1 MWTHEQ
7 MKTLRTEKLE
17 KKTLRGY
24 NGCLKMQSFY
34 NEKKGSSSSWKIF
47 CVVCFP
53 QKRNGVE
60 VHHYKKKVSRL
71 NRSWRVEALEKSA
84 EATRRAFKQHH
95 AILHPTEK
103 CCVPH
108 SDFSHLFIPPFQ
120 SLLRTCC
127 LLFCCFKCCV
137 VCTNQLKSIFNDTF
151 DWVIYLIII
160 FWNGIVSSRQKLGV
174 SLP

>member
-108 SDFSHLFIPPFQ
+108 SDF
-120 SLLRTCC
+120 RTC
-127 LLFCCFKCCV
+127 LYPLFRVYYALVAFCFV
-137 VCTNQLKSIFNDTF
+137 
-151 DWVIYLIII
+151 
-160 FWNGIVSSRQKLGV
+160 VSSVVLFVQTNWKIF
-174 SLP
+174 SMIHT

>member
-108 SDFSHLFIPPFQ
+108 SDF
-120 SLLRTCC
+120 RTCLYPFSKFTTHLLPSV
-127 LLFCCFKCCV
+127 LLFQVLFCLYKPIEKYFQWYIL
-137 VCTNQLKSIFNDTF
+137 N
-151 DWVIYLIII
+151 WVIYLIII
-160 FWNGIVSSRQKLGV
+160 FWNGIELSRQKLGV

>member
-1 MWTHEQ
+1 
-7 MKTLRTEKLE
+7 MK
-17 KKTLRGY
+17 
-24 NGCLKMQSFY
+24 
-34 NEKKGSSSSWKIF
+34 KKGAAA
-47 CVVCFP
+47 
-53 QKRNGVE
+53 VE
-60 VHHYKKKVSRL
+60 KSFVLFVSLKKEMGLKFTITKKKVSRL

-127 LLFCCFKCCV
+127 LLFCCFKCCF
-137 VCTNQLKSIFNDTF
+137 VCTNQLKIKDA
-151 DWVIYLIII
+151 
-160 FWNGIVSSRQKLGV
+160 
-174 SLP
+174 